1 MGSGCGGWCMNEEEE
16 RVCRKCG
23 AKLPI
28 EDFYF
33 SGKVRRRV
41 CKFCRRESTRQSYFR
56 VRGKAAPPLRDRDD
70 WPAMPEI
77 LKKRYWGVTR

>member
-1 MGSGCGGWCMNEEEE
+1 MNEEEE

-41 CKFCRRESTRQSYFR
+41 CKFCHK
-56 VRGKAAPPLRDRDD
+56 KAPDKAISGCAAKRPPLRDRDD

-77 LKKRYWGVTR
+77 LKNQYWGVTR